1 MMRIMARAELASIAK
16 RNENSN
22 SKYIGIVMIKI
33 KFDNKGNTN
42 DWNDNYNIDNTIRNY
57 NDISIDKI

>member
-42 DWNDNYNIDNTIRNY
+42 DWNDNYNIDIEV
-57 NDISIDKI
+57 